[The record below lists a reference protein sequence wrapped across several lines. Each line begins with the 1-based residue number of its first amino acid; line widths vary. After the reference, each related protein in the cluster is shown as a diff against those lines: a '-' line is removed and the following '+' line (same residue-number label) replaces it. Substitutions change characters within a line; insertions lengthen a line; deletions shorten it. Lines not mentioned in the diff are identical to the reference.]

1 MILETISHAR
11 AGLIGNP
18 SDGYFG
24 KTLSFTLTNFSAK
37 VTMWES
43 PDIQFLPNPADDAI
57 FKDLDQLMNEVLLYG
72 YYGGIRLLKATTKVF
87 VDYCHRQ
94 NITLPKRNFSVRYES
109 DIPRL
114 VGMAGSS
121 AICTAM
127 FKSLTKFFEV
137 DISKKIMPTLCLNA
151 ETQELNLQAGL
162 QDRVAQVYN
171 GVMYMDFDEELVT
184 SRGYGTYTRV
194 QKELLPN
201 LYVAYDPTR
210 AEVSG
215 HYHRN
220 LKVLFEQQ
228 DVKVVDAMGQF
239 AEYAKAFYDYLLDD
253 KTDKLPG
260 LIDANFDLRDSIF
273 NVAEENRRMVM
284 AARDAGA
291 SAKFAGSGG
300 AIVGTYEDETMF
312 GQLTDNLEKI
322 GCRVIKPQIPDE
334 GLTTDP

>member
-37 VTMWES
+37 VTLWES
-43 PDIQFLPNPADDAI
+43 PDIQFLPNPVDDAV
-57 FKDLDQLMNEVLLYG
+57 FSDLDQLMGEIQLYG

-87 VDYCHRQ
+87 VEYCREH
-94 NITLPKRNFSVRYES
+94 NVLLPKRNFSVRYES

-127 FKSLTKFFEV
+127 FKSLARFYEV
-137 DISKKIMPTLCLNA
+137 DIPREIIPTLCLNA
-151 ETQELNLQAGL
+151 ETQELQLQAGL

-171 GVMYMDFDEELVT
+171 GVVFMDFNEKLVRE
-184 SRGYGTYTRV
+184 RGYGIYTRV
-194 QKELLPN
+194 DKALLPK

-210 AEVSG
+210 AEISG

-220 LKVLFEQQ
+220 LRVLFEQH
-228 DVKVVDAMGQF
+228 DNKVVEAMTLF
-239 AEYAKAFYDYLLDD
+239 ADYAQQAYACLLAR
-253 KTDKLPG
+253 KPEKLPA
-260 LIDANFDLRDSIF
+260 LINANFDLRDSIF
-273 NVAEENRRMVM
+273 NVAEENRRMVFT
-284 AARDAGA
+284 ARETGA

-312 GQLTDNLEKI
+312 ARLEQKLGEI
-322 GCRVIKPQIPDE
+322 GCRVIKPTIPDI
-334 GLTTDP
+334 

>member
-1 MILETISHAR
+1 MILETVSYAR
-11 AGLIGNP
+11 AGLMGNP

-24 KTLSFTLTNFSAK
+24 KTLSFTMTNFSAR

-43 PDIQFLPNPADDAI
+43 PDIQFLTNPVDEAV
-57 FKDLDQLMNEVLLYG
+57 FQDLDQLMGEILLYG

-87 VDYCHRQ
+87 VEYCREQ
-94 NITLPKRNFSVRYES
+94 NLPIPKRNFSVRYES
-109 DIPRL
+109 NIPRL

-127 FKSLTKFFEV
+127 FKSLAKFYDV
-137 DISKKIMPTLCLNA
+137 DISQEIIPTLCLNA
-151 ETQELNLQAGL
+151 ETHELQLQAGL

-171 GVMYMDFDEELVT
+171 GVMFMDFNEQMVT
-184 SRGYGTYTRV
+184 HKGYGIYTRID
-194 QKELLPN
+194 KNLLPP

-220 LKVLFEQQ
+220 LRVLFEQH
-228 DVKVVDAMGQF
+228 DSKVVEAMVRF
-239 AEYAKAFYDYLLDD
+239 ADYAQEAHDCVVNGNP
-253 KTDKLPG
+253 DKLPP

-273 NVAEENRRMVM
+273 NVSEQNRRMVTT
-284 AARDAGA
+284 ARQAGA

-300 AIVGTYEDETMF
+300 AIVGTYEDEAMY
-312 GQLTDNLEKI
+312 QRLVKNLGDI
-322 GCRVIKPQIPDE
+322 GCRVFKPIIPDV
-334 GLTTDP
+334 